1 MGNTFDSRPGSY
13 SDQTTYGKEAHT
25 YGGDWEAAYRQ
36 SSSTADSM
44 AYGNT
49 RLQFG
54 VKMLEDVDPGPN
66 QGQMYVNTVAGKRVY
81 FTYKGQLYPDARQ
94 RIAQGANFGNGPAV
108 SITGS
113 PVDPQYHMY
122 YAQGGDEHKGDDW
135 TPIQI
140 KSKNDVMEAMR
151 SGNQGRDIN
160 TGKYSNMYGQA
171 SINPFGSK
179 EGGDVWTGAVA
190 FDNTITGVLSQLAV
204 PVIEMGLDEVVPF
217 ASQILAVTGANTA
230 IQGGIDSLMAATQ
243 GKTYQGTKNFDPEMS
258 NMIKDPRLPGYLQQ
272 IKDQSHAFIAKYGDS
287 SYSAS
292 QKLAQDTPSQQITK
306 AKQLAQENQDLYVQ
320 SQVQMMS
327 STAEKLQQMLPNA
340 DPTVFN
346 QIKTGLS
353 MATNNQ
359 QKMNVIAHFSKQL
372 KTDVIPLLTQ
382 APVAAP
388 SEAPSSPAAA
398 EKSQTLTASA
408 QVGHPDLSI
417 NGDDTRHPAKPIHSW
432 APIPVVPF

>member
-1 MGNTFDSRPGSY
+1 MGNVFDSQPGSY
-13 SDQTTYGKEAHT
+13 SDQTTYGKNPHT

-36 SSSTADSM
+36 NSSTADSM

-54 VKMLEDVDPGPN
+54 VKMLEDIDPGPT
-66 QGQMYVNTVAGKRVY
+66 QGQMYVNTKAGKRVY

-94 RIAQGANFGNGPAV
+94 RIAQGANYGNGPAV

-113 PVDPQYHMY
+113 PVNPQYHMY

-140 KSKNDVMEAMR
+140 KSKKDVMEAMR

-160 TGKYSNMYGQA
+160 SGKYSNMYGQA

-179 EGGDVWTGAVA
+179 EGADVWTGAIA
-190 FDNTITGVLSQLAV
+190 FDNALTGAVSQLIV
-204 PVIEMGLDEVVPF
+204 PAAEMALDEVVPF
-217 ASQILAVTGANTA
+217 ASNILAATGANTA
-230 IQGGIDSLMAATQ
+230 IQSGIDSLMAATS
-243 GKTYQGTKNFDPEMS
+243 GKTYQGTQFFDPQMS
-258 NMIKDPRLPGYLQQ
+258 NMIKDPRLPGYLTQ

-287 SYSAS
+287 SYTATQS
-292 QKLAQDTPSQQITK
+292 LAQDTPSQQITK

-327 STAEKLQQMLPNA
+327 DTADKLQQMLPNA
-340 DPTVFN
+340 DPTLFQ

-353 MATNNQ
+353 MASNNQ
-359 QKMNVIAHFSKQL
+359 QKINVIRHFSGKI
-372 KTDVIPLLTQ
+372 KTDVLPLLTQ
-382 APVAAP
+382 APAAAP
-388 SEAPSSPAAA
+388 TPPPSVPSSPA
-398 EKSQTLTASA
+398 KTQTLTASA

-417 NGDDTRHPAKPIHSW
+417 NGDDTRHPAQHIGSW
-432 APIPVVPF
+432 APVMGWP